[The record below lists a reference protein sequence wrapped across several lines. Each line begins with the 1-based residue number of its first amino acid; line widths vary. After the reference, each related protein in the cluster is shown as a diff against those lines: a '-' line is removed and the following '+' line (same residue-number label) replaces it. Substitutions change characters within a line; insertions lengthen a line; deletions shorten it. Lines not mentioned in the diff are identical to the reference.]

1 MASFAAL
8 MKEKGKNINITDI
21 IIPKIQMI
29 NYKQLKSS
37 KKNFYRQDR
46 IEELADSIELVGM
59 VLEPLIVCKIDMGEY
74 EVIAGHRRLAAC
86 TYNVEQK
93 GLKKFTQIPCIEIIA
108 GDLIKDMIEEYKENG
123 MDADEAMDVFAEYI
137 LIATNS
143 TARGELTD
151 YEKVMQAARLQII
164 IPIMHGDENLK
175 GRALR
180 AEIAKEMNKSNG
192 TIGNYMNIY
201 NNLIPAGMEMLEH
214 GLIGITIAAK
224 ICSLSEDA
232 QEELLKQDRITDAD
246 ILKYKQ
252 PDPEV
257 IEKEDYFNTGSDKA
271 DMEQPIQAEQE
282 EVDLFSDEK
291 TTANYTES
299 ISEDNDYDTAK
310 PGAVMA
316 VDKADMAAVEANR
329 QDENMTVKEDN
340 SKTDY
345 SDVNYGKEDVSH
357 LLEVY
362 KRQVDSIT
370 AITRQEGAG
379 QQGNE
384 NVLKKS
390 LIIRDAL
397 NMYLQQFK

>member
-29 NYKQLKSS
+29 NYKQLKSN

-46 IEELADSIELVGM
+46 IEELADTIELVGM
-59 VLEPLIVCKIDMGEY
+59 VLEPLIICKIDMGEY

-108 GDLIKDMIEEYKENG
+108 GDLIKDMIEEYKSNG

-224 ICSLSEDA
+224 ICSLPEDA
-232 QEELLKQDRITDAD
+232 QDELLKQDRITDAD
-246 ILKYKQ
+246 IQRYKQ

-257 IEKEDYFNTGSDKA
+257 VGKEGYLNTESEKAYIEQSNSDKPK
-271 DMEQPIQAEQE
+271 DI
-282 EVDLFSDEK
+282 DLCSDEK
-291 TTANYTES
+291 TAVNYTES
-299 ISEDNDYDTAK
+299 ISEDNNYDTTK
-310 PGAVMA
+310 PGADMA
-316 VDKADMAAVEANR
+316 VVEEIR
-329 QDENMTVKEDN
+329 QDEDMTVKEDN
-340 SKTDY
+340 STTEY
-345 SDVNYGKEDVSH
+345 SDVTYGKEDVSH

-362 KRQVDSIT
+362 KRQVDSVT
-370 AITRQEGAG
+370 AIAKHEKGAG

-397 NMYLQQFK
+397 SMYLQQFD